1 MGFTTTLVHSDREF
15 GVEHGNLLKPIHPGV
30 TYGYEDAETLA
41 RVFQGKERGYTYGRQ
56 VNPTV
61 EALEQKVTRMEGGL
75 ASIGFGTGMA
85 AIGTLIFAL
94 LRRGDHL
101 IASQFLFGN
110 SASLLESFSAHGIDV
125 SFVDATDAEN
135 VASVVQAETKMVFVE
150 TIANPRTQIADLEGI
165 GHVCREAGLLYV
177 VDNTLTSP
185 YLFKPRRVGAGL
197 VVNSLTKYIGG
208 HGNALGGS
216 ITEMGQFDWSEFENI
231 YDQYRSGPEAMWG
244 ISQIKKKGL
253 RDFGASLAADAAHRL
268 STGCDTLA
276 LRLDRAC
283 ANAAA
288 LAKFFDEHESIEAV
302 YYPGLPDH
310 PQFERARAQF
320 LHPGAILS
328 FELADGLD
336 CFEVLNRLQTVVK
349 ATHLGDIRTLALP
362 VAHSIFYEIGAE
374 RRAAMGIR
382 DNLIR
387 VSVGIEDPIDLLQ
400 DFGQALSSDLS
411 TDKKR

>member
-1 MGFTTTLVHSDREF
+1 MGFTTNLVHSDREF

-30 TYGYEDAETLA
+30 TYGYEDAESLA
-41 RVFQGKERGYTYGRQ
+41 RVFQGKEKGYTYGRQ

-61 EALEQKVTRMEGGL
+61 EALEKKVTGMEDGL
-75 ASIGFGTGMA
+75 ASIAFGTGMA
-85 AIGTLIFAL
+85 AIGTLLFSL

-101 IASQFLFGN
+101 IASQYLFGN
-110 SASLLESFSAHGIDV
+110 SASLFESFGVHGIDV
-125 SFVDATDAEN
+125 SFVDATNALN
-135 VASVVQAETKMVFVE
+135 VAREVRPETKIVFVE

-165 GHVCREAGLLYV
+165 GGVCRESGLLYV

-185 YLFKPRRVGAGL
+185 YLFQPKQVGAGL

-216 ITEMGQFDWSEFENI
+216 ITEMGQFNWSEYANI
-231 YDQYRSGPEAMWG
+231 YDQYRSGDAAMWG
-244 ISQIKKKGL
+244 INQIKKKGL
-253 RDFGASLAADAAHRL
+253 RDFGASLSADAAHRL

-283 ANAAA
+283 KNASA
-288 LAKFFDEHESIEAV
+288 LSSFFNEHASINAV
-302 YYPGLPDH
+302 YYPGLPGH
-310 PQFERARAQF
+310 PQFERARTHF

-328 FELADGLD
+328 FELIDGLD

-362 VAHSIFYEIGAE
+362 VAHSIFFELGPE
-374 RRAAMGIR
+374 RRAAMGIK
-382 DNLIR
+382 DNLVR
-387 VSVGIEDPIDLLQ
+387 VSVGIEDPADLLQ
-400 DFGQALSSDLS
+400 DFEQALSRD
-411 TDKKR
+411 